1 MSISIRPALLT
12 DLDQL
17 VALEKTCFDSDQLSR
32 RSFKH
37 WISAEHRALLV
48 AEQTIESGRI
58 DSLPVATLL
67 TSTDGG
73 NADDCREQSRPP
85 SMAGRISSL
94 PIATLPPS
102 LAVVGYVLIIYHPG
116 TRLARI
122 YSLAVAP
129 EQRGTGIAKLL
140 MSAGEQAATDVGRLY
155 LRLEVSVDNTSAIK
169 LYETLGYKKFG
180 LYRDYYEDHKDA
192 LRYQKRIRRY
202 RDTLQ
207 HRSVHWLRQTTP
219 FTCGPA
225 SLMMAMHGLNRDYHP
240 SQEEEINLWREATT
254 IFMTSGHGGCHP
266 IGLALAAKRRQFTV
280 EVWVNQTGTLFID
293 GVRNE
298 EKKQVVELVDNCFKR
313 EAEEQGIKIH
323 YANISQNE
331 LTSAFK
337 SGAIP
342 LILIS
347 TFQMDRKKAPHWVV
361 MSGFDDDCL
370 YMHDPD
376 PEEGR
381 QSEIDCQFIPIACE
395 DFDRMSSFGK
405 NRLRTAVIVWP
416 RQP

>member
-1 MSISIRPALLT
+1 MSILIRPALLA

-17 VALEKTCFDSDQLSR
+17 VALEKTCFDTDQLSR

-37 WISAEHRALLV
+37 WITTEHRALLV
-48 AEQTIESGRI
+48 AEQTIESGRTG
-58 DSLPVATLL
+58 SPPVATLL
-67 TSTDGG
+67 TSKDGG

-85 SMAGRISSL
+85 SMA
-94 PIATLPPS
+94 
-102 LAVVGYVLIIYHPG
+102 VGYVLIIYHPG
-116 TRLARI
+116 TRLARV

-129 EQRGTGIAKLL
+129 AQRGTGVAKLL
-140 MSAGEQAATDVGRLY
+140 MTAGEQAASDAGRLY
-155 LRLEVSVDNTSAIK
+155 LRLEVSVDNTPAIK
-169 LYETLGYKKFG
+169 LYQTLGYQKFG
-180 LYRDYYEDHKDA
+180 IYRDYYEDHKDA

-225 SLMMAMHGLNRDYHP
+225 SLMMAMHGLNRAYQP

-266 IGLALAAKRRQFTV
+266 IGLALAAKRRQFAV

-298 EKKQVVELVDNCFKR
+298 EKKRVVELVDNCFKR
-313 EAEEQGIKIH
+313 EAQEQGIKIH
-323 YANISQNE
+323 YANISQND
-331 LTSAFK
+331 LISAFK

-347 TFQMDRKKAPHWVV
+347 TFRMDRKKAPHWVV

-405 NRLRTAVIVWP
+405 NRLRTAVIIWP
-416 RQP
+416 G

>member
-1 MSISIRPALLT
+1 MSILIRPALLA

-17 VALEKTCFDSDQLSR
+17 VALEKTCFDTDQLSR

-37 WISAEHRALLV
+37 WITTEHRALLV
-48 AEQTIESGRI
+48 AEQTIESGRTG
-58 DSLPVATLL
+58 SLSVATLL
-67 TSTDGG
+67 TSKDGG

-85 SMAGRISSL
+85 SMAGRIGSL

-116 TRLARI
+116 TRLARV

-129 EQRGTGIAKLL
+129 AQRGTGVAKLL
-140 MSAGEQAATDVGRLY
+140 MTAGEQAASDAGRLY
-155 LRLEVSVDNTSAIK
+155 LRLEVSVDNTPAIK
-169 LYETLGYKKFG
+169 LYQTLGYQKFG
-180 LYRDYYEDHKDA
+180 IYRDYYEDHKDA

-225 SLMMAMHGLNRDYHP
+225 SLMMAMHGLNRAYQP

-293 GVRNE
+293 GVRSE

-313 EAEEQGIKIH
+313 EAQEQGIKIH
-323 YANISQNE
+323 YANISQND
-331 LTSAFK
+331 LISAFK

-405 NRLRTAVIVWP
+405 NRLRTAVIIWP
-416 RQP
+416 G